1 MDALLTVL
9 KQCNPSWDV
18 SKYGMA
24 KKKGFSRLLEQPA
37 VQQYFELK
45 VVDHIKFVREKRRS
59 RD

>member
-1 MDALLTVL
+1 
-9 KQCNPSWDV
+9 
-18 SKYGMA
+18 MA